1 MSHLIVTERKDRPG
15 TYQIAGTVPGYA
27 RLRQNAKAQ
36 AGNGLSKGGAK
47 KLAVAE
53 AALLEA
59 DMLKRAVYG
68 DGPDS
73 GADRFFAAIA
83 EEYLAFETRH
93 PAQVMRVNAVVEALG
108 NVHASAVTQE
118 VVDGLKKT
126 MLQTRT
132 PARSTIKTFI
142 VMPISCVLNFGWRR
156 GWCAKALPFELP
168 KLSTE
173 EKARSRPKIMLPD
186 EAQRLV
192 EAATGH
198 LKPVLITMFGLGSR
212 VTETLNLEW
221 DNVDLVGGKVSYIQ
235 KGGRWRHGVVLPP
248 AVIATM
254 AGLPGP
260 RTGKVFLNTRGR
272 GQRGNHAYL
281 PRIYGG
287 QIKSAFDTALLR
299 AGLDGHGLTPHCCRH
314 SYASWHMAI
323 WKNPLKL
330 KFDGGWEDTKTLEI
344 YMHLMP
350 EGHEGEILNFWGY
363 RNSDTRLTPAL
374 QGLLLSA

>member
-1 MSHLIVTERKDRPG
+1 MSHLVVTERKDRPG
-15 TYQIAGTVPGYA
+15 SFQITGTVPGYD
-27 RLRQNAKAQ
+27 RLRRTAKA
-36 AGNGLSKGGAK
+36 NT
-47 KLAVAE
+47 
-53 AALLEA
+53 
-59 DMLKRAVYG
+59 G
-68 DGPDS
+68 DGFTRAQARRLAIEEASALETNMLREAFHGPGPD
-73 GADRFFAAIA
+73 GRADRLFAEIA
-83 EEYLAFETRH
+83 KAYLGFQERH
-93 PAQVMRVNAVVEALG
+93 PAQKTRVLAVVKALG
-108 NVHASAVTQE
+108 DVRASAVTQE
-118 VVDGLKKT
+118 VIDELKRS

-142 VMPISCVLNFGWRR
+142 VMPINCVLNFGWRR

-198 LKPVLITMFGLGSR
+198 LQAPLITMFGLGSR

-248 AVIATM
+248 AVVA
-254 AGLPGP
+254 ALAALPGP

-287 QIKSAFDTALLR
+287 QIKSAFDTALAR
-299 AGLDGHGLTPHCCRH
+299 AGLGDRGLTPHCCRH

-330 KFDGGWEDTKTLEI
+330 KFDGGWDDTKTLEI

-350 EGHEGEILNFWGY
+350 EGHEAAILGFWGY
-363 RNSDTRLTPAL
+363 RNSDTRLTPSI
-374 QGLLLSA
+374 QKLLISA

>member
-1 MSHLIVTERKDRPG
+1 
-15 TYQIAGTVPGYA
+15 
-27 RLRQNAKAQ
+27 
-36 AGNGLSKGGAK
+36 
-47 KLAVAE
+47 
-53 AALLEA
+53 
-59 DMLKRAVYG
+59 MLKQAVYG
-68 DGPDS
+68 
-73 GADRFFAAIA
+73 ADPNGGRDRLFADIA
-83 EEYLAFETRH
+83 KEYLAFETRH
-93 PAQVMRVNAVVEALG
+93 PAQIARVDAVIEALG
-108 NVHASAVTQE
+108 RDARASSVTQE

-212 VTETLNLEW
+212 VTETLNLDW

-287 QIKSAFDTALLR
+287 QIKSAFDTALAR
-299 AGLDGHGLTPHCCRH
+299 AGLGDRGLTPHCCRH

-330 KFDGGWEDTKTLEI
+330 KFDGGWDDTKTLEI

-350 EGHEGEILNFWGY
+350 EGHEAAILGFWGY
-363 RNSDTRLTPAL
+363 RNSDTRLTPSI
-374 QGLLLSA
+374 QQLLISA